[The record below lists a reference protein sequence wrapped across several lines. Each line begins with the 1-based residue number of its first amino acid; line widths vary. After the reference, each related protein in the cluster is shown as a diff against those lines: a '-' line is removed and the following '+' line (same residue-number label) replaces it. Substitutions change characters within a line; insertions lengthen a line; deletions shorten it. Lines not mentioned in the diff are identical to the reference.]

1 MNIERRHEAQIN
13 AYVSSNLNDT
23 FKPYIEFFR
32 NVPEKLRNGTKYEC
46 I

>member
-1 MNIERRHEAQIN
+1 MDLDYPHETPIN
-13 AYVSSNLNDT
+13 ASISSNSNDT